1 MAKSANKLLKRTLQK
16 ARIKDSLKNA
26 AVYVFLRPALKNIS
40 NIMGYETCK
49 GSMFHNPASPDRFL
63 KKPAKYEFETL
74 DVFQILY
81 VLKI

>member
-1 MAKSANKLLKRTLQK
+1 MCQNPSG
-16 ARIKDSLKNA
+16 RILKN
-26 AVYVFLRPALKNIS
+26 PAKYGFEIADAIS
-40 NIMGYETCK
+40 KPIGYETCK

-81 VLKI
+81 VLTHIKEICVKTLRAGF